1 MDGLRLALIVGGTTM
16 FVVFAAAARA
26 AGPCAASVA
35 RITSVQGTVE
45 LQREGRRV
53 WHQATLE
60 QGLCP
65 GDLIRVGNRSRAAI
79 VLLDDGVIRID
90 ENTTLRLARVTPE
103 APSLIE
109 AALGRLYFFSRR
121 TRSLDVT
128 TPFVNAAVEGTEFL
142 VDVGGDG
149 ARVVV
154 YEGRVLAANE
164 RGKISLGAGEA
175 AEARAE
181 QAPAGIALVEPRN
194 AVQWAVY
201 YPPLLLAQGDR
212 GGNDDWRPALRDAVA
227 AAARGDTAGAFAA
240 LERVPAGERGADFHV
255 LKASLLLS
263 AGRREEAHGEVEAA
277 LAQDPSSARAYA
289 LRTIIA
295 VVEDRPAEALAAGER
310 VVALAPGSAAAAIAL
325 SYAQQANLRLEAA
338 RDTMRRAVEREP
350 DNALAQ
356 ARLAELWLELGY
368 VDRAGEASDAAAEI
382 APDLERV
389 QTVRG
394 FVALARFRPRQAE
407 EAFRRAITLD
417 SSSPL
422 PRFGLGLARV
432 RQGDVARGRN
442 DIEVATGLDPN
453 RSLLRSY
460 LGKAYFAERREPLAG
475 EQYAI
480 AKELDPRDP
489 TPWFY
494 DAILKQSENRPV
506 EALRDLE
513 RSVELNDN
521 RAVYRS
527 RLLLDKDRATRQVS
541 VGSIYDDLGFEQLGV
556 NEASR
561 SLALDP
567 GNASAHRFLAD
578 VYGPESRTEVARS
591 SQLLQAQLLQ
601 DVTINPV
608 PPSLAETRLSIPS
621 GSLGQSGFNEFSSIF
636 ERNQVQLNLTGLA
649 GNNQTYG
656 NEAVVSAVH
665 DGLSLSAGQFH
676 YQTDGFRANN
686 DLRHD
691 IYNVFAQA
699 ALSPTLNVQAEVRSR
714 RTETGD
720 LNLNFDPDVFSRTRD
735 RDLDQDTAR
744 IGARYSPSPRTDV
757 LASLIY
763 SDRNDKF
770 SEAPS
775 ESDFDVR
782 EKLAGWQGETQWI
795 YRRQSFSTQ
804 AGLGAY
810 TVDRTLRLRADGG
823 AFAANSKGD
832 IDQYNGYV
840 YGHVSMPSDVTWTL
854 GLGFDSYSN
863 DGDHLHLL
871 TPKLGVQWQLTD
883 AVRLRTAVGRF
894 LRPALVAEQT
904 LQPTHIAGFNQFYD
918 DSLGTKSWLY
928 GIGLDTR
935 VTPRLYAGVE
945 ATRRNLDEITFTG
958 GDRRTEDVHESAAQ
972 AYLYWAVHE
981 EWALTGE
988 VRYDVYE
995 YDDGSFD
1002 KPDEVRTFSTPIG
1015 VRYFNPNGIFAGA
1028 GVSWVS
1034 QDVQRGGGSSFPDG
1048 DDSFYL
1054 VDAGVG
1060 YRFPHRRGLVSVGV
1074 RNLLDH
1080 EFKYQDDSFRIGG
1093 DRDEPALNPLIP
1105 ERTIVGRIVLSF

>member
-1 MDGLRLALIVGGTTM
+1 MHGLRLALIVGGTTM

-60 QGLCP
+60 QGLCA

-90 ENTTLRLARVTPE
+90 ENTTLRLARVTPG

-164 RGKISLGAGEA
+164 RGKVSLGAGEA
-175 AEARAE
+175 AEARAG

-201 YPPLLLAQGDR
+201 YPPLLLAQGDE
-212 GGNDDWRPALRDAVA
+212 DWPPALRGA
-227 AAARGDTAGAFAA
+227 AASAARGDTGGAFAA
-240 LERVPAGERGADFHV
+240 LERVPGGQQGADFHV

-263 AGRREEAHGEVEAA
+263 AGRRDEAQGEIEAA
-277 LAQDPSSARAYA
+277 LAADPSSARAYA
-289 LRTIIA
+289 LRAIIA

-310 VVALAPGSAAAAIAL
+310 AVELAPASAAAATAL

-350 DNALAQ
+350 DSALAQ

-368 VDRAGEASDAAAEI
+368 VDRAREASDAAVEL
-382 APDLERV
+382 APNLERV
-389 QTVRG
+389 QSVRG

-407 EAFRRAITLD
+407 EAFRKAIDLD

-422 PRFGLGLARV
+422 PRFGLGLASIRK
-432 RQGDVARGRN
+432 GDVARGRN

-561 SLALDP
+561 SLTLDP

-621 GSLGQSGFNEFSSIF
+621 GGLGQSGFNEFSSVF

-720 LNLNFDPDVFSRTRD
+720 LNLNFDPDVFSRSRERD
-735 RDLDQDTAR
+735 FDQDTAR

-763 SDRNDKF
+763 SDRNDKV
-770 SEAPS
+770 SEDQGGT
-775 ESDFDVR
+775 DFDIR
-782 EKLAGWQGETQWI
+782 ENYGGWQGETQWI
-795 YRRQSFSTQ
+795 YRRQHVGMQ
-804 AGLGAY
+804 AGFGAY
-810 TVDRTLRLRADGG
+810 TVDQTFRLRADKG
-823 AFAANSKGD
+823 AFAVDSNGD

-840 YGHVSMPSDVTWTL
+840 YGHVSIPDDVTWTV
-854 GLGFDSYSN
+854 GLGFDSYS
-863 DGDHLHLL
+863 DEGQDLDLVS
-871 TPKLGVQWQLTD
+871 PKLGVQWQVADGL
-883 AVRLRTAVGRF
+883 RLRAAVARF

-904 LQPTHIAGFNQFYD
+904 LQPTQVAGFNQFYD
-918 DSLGTKSWLY
+918 DNFGTKSWLY
-928 GIGLDTR
+928 GIGLDAR
-935 VTPRLYAGVE
+935 LTPRLYAGVE
-945 ATRRNLDEITFTG
+945 ATRRNLDEISFTD
-958 GDRRTEDVHESAAQ
+958 GDRRTEDVHESAARG
-972 AYLYWAVHE
+972 YLYWALHE

-995 YDDGSFD
+995 YDEGSFD

-1015 VRYFNPNGIFAGA
+1015 VRYFNPNGLFAGA

-1034 QDVQRGGGSSFPDG
+1034 QDVQRSGGSSFPDG

-1060 YRFPHRRGLVSVGV
+1060 YRFPHRRGLISVGV
-1074 RNLLDH
+1074 RNLLDRD
-1080 EFKYQDDSFRIGG
+1080 FKYQDDSFRFGG
-1093 DRDEPALNPLIP
+1093 ERDEPPLNPLIP

>member
-1 MDGLRLALIVGGTTM
+1 MGVLRLALIASGATLISVLAS
-16 FVVFAAAARA
+16 AAYA
-26 AGPCAASVA
+26 AGPCAVLVGRLVS
-35 RITSVQGTVE
+35 IQGVVE
-45 LQREGRRV
+45 LQRGGART
-53 WHQATLE
+53 WQDAALE

-65 GDLIRVGNRSRAAI
+65 GDLIRVGSRSRAAI

-90 ENTTLRLARVTPE
+90 ENTTLRLARITPD

-121 TRSLDVT
+121 TRSLDVS

-142 VDVGGDG
+142 VDVSGDR

-154 YEGRVLAANE
+154 YEGRVLAAND
-164 RGKISLGAGEA
+164 RGEVSLKAGEA
-175 AEARAE
+175 AEAQAGK
-181 QAPAGIALVEPRN
+181 APAGVVLVEPRT

-201 YPPLLLAQGDR
+201 YPPILFAHSGES
-212 GGNDDWRPALRDAVA
+212 WPPVLREAAEAAV
-227 AAARGDTAGAFAA
+227 RGDASGAFAA
-240 LERVPAGERGADFHV
+240 LERVPVSEQDGDFHA

-263 AGRREEAHGEVEAA
+263 AGRRDAARGEIEAA
-277 LAQDPSSARAYA
+277 LARDPSSARAYA
-289 LRTIIA
+289 LRAIIA
-295 VVEDRPAEALAAGER
+295 IVEDRPAEALAAGER
-310 VVALAPGSAAAAIAL
+310 ALELAPGSAAAAIAL
-325 SYAQQANLRLEAA
+325 SYAQQANLQLEAA
-338 RDTMRRAVEREP
+338 RDTLSRAVEADP
-350 DNALAQ
+350 VNALAQ
-356 ARLAELWLELGY
+356 ARLAELWLELGH
-368 VDRAGEASDAAAEI
+368 VDRAREAIDKAVGL
-382 APDLERV
+382 APNIERV
-389 QTVRG
+389 QTIRG
-394 FVALARFRPRQAE
+394 FVALARFRPHEAE
-407 EAFRRAITLD
+407 EAFRKAISLD
-417 SSSPL
+417 SASPL
-422 PRFGLGLARV
+422 ARFGLGLASIRK
-432 RQGDVARGRN
+432 GDVARGRN
-442 DIEVATGLDPN
+442 DIEVAAGLDPN

-513 RSVELNDN
+513 RSIELNDN

-527 RLLLDKDRATRQVS
+527 RLLLDRDRASRQAS
-541 VGSIYDDLGFEQLGV
+541 VGRIYDDLGFEQLGI

-561 SLALDP
+561 SLTLDP

-608 PPSLAETRLSIPS
+608 APSLAETRLSIPS
-621 GSLGQSGFNEFSSIF
+621 GSLGRSGFNEFSSVF
-636 ERNQVQLNLTGLA
+636 ERNQVQLNLTGLT

-656 NEAVVSAVH
+656 NEALVSAVH
-665 DGLSLSAGQFH
+665 DNVSLSAGQFH

-691 IYNVFAQA
+691 IYNVFGQA

-720 LNLNFDPDVFSRTRD
+720 LRLNFDPDVFSRTRD

-744 IGARYSPSPRTDV
+744 VGARYSPSPRTDV

-770 SEAPS
+770 SESPS
-775 ESDFDVR
+775 EGDFDVR

-795 YRRQSFSTQ
+795 YRRQNFSTQ
-804 AGLGAY
+804 AGFGAY
-810 TVDRTLRLRADGG
+810 TVDQTLRFDAGGGSLRSADR
-823 AFAANSKGD
+823 GD
-832 IDQYNGYV
+832 IEQYTGYL
-840 YGHVSMPSDVTWTL
+840 YGHVSMPRDVTWTL
-854 GLGFDSYSN
+854 GLGVDSYSD
-863 DGDHLHLL
+863 DGHDLDLV
-871 TPKLGVQWQLTD
+871 TPKLGVQWQVADGL
-883 AVRLRTAVGRF
+883 RLRAAVARF

-904 LQPTHIAGFNQFYD
+904 LQPTQIAGFNQFYD
-918 DSLGTKSWLY
+918 DAFGTKSWLY
-928 GIGLDTR
+928 GVGLDAR
-935 VTPRLYAGVE
+935 LTPRLYAGVE

-958 GDRRTEDVHESAAQ
+958 GDRETEDVHESAAQ
-972 AYLYWAVHE
+972 AYLYWSLAD
-981 EWALTGE
+981 EWALIGGMQ
-988 VRYDVYE
+988 YDVYE
-995 YDDGSFD
+995 YDEGSFD

-1015 VRYFNPNGIFAGA
+1015 VRYFNSNGIFAGA

-1034 QDVQRGGGSSFPDG
+1034 QDVQRSAASSFPDG

-1060 YRFPHRRGLVSVGV
+1060 YRFPHRRGLISLGV

-1080 EFKYQDDSFRIGG
+1080 EFEYQDDSFRVGG
-1093 DRDEPALNPLIP
+1093 DPNEPALNPLIP
-1105 ERTIVGRIVLSF
+1105 ERTIVGRVVLTF